1 MDFVFEC
8 SKCSRRKKEQHPS
21 LMEAARS
28 LPFCDFDR
36 TRMRL
41 IGLNGIG
48 VLGGVKRLPPR
59 DCPRP
64 ARKRP
69 VLRQVPAQGRQEA
82 LL

>member
-1 MDFVFEC
+1 MNFMFEC
-8 SKCSRRKKEQHPS
+8 SRCSRRKKEQHPS

-36 TRMRL
+36 KRMRL
-41 IGLNGIG
+41 VGLDGTG
-48 VLGGVKRLPPR
+48 LQGGVKRPPLR

-69 VLRQVPAQGRQEA
+69 VLRQVPPGGRQEA